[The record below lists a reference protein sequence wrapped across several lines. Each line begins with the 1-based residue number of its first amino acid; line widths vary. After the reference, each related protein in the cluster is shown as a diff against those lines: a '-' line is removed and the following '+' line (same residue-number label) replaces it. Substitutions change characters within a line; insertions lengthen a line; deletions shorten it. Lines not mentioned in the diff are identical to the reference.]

1 MPEPKTASSG
11 KAALAVIQSQR
22 TDVVLSALHLDD
34 IAASQLAETV
44 FADPALSHVGFVIAT
59 SARDAEALIL
69 KFVADPRIIV
79 HHKPFDQQQL
89 ADALQRARA

>member
-1 MPEPKTASSG
+1 MLEPKTASSG